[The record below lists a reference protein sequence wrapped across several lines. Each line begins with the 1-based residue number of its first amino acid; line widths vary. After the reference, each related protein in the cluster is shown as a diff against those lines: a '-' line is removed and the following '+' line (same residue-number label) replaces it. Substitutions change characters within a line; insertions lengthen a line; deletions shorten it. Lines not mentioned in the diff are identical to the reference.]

1 MARIVLARHGQA
13 SAHAEDYDVLSDL
26 GRQQARLLGS
36 AFSGLKLREPVVVTG
51 TLKRQIDTARIIF
64 GAGTEGD
71 GEAGSAAEGAGA
83 EVLRDE
89 RFNEYDHRRVMADY
103 TPDMKPGEAGRLDRA
118 MALWMADAQSD
129 FPPFM
134 RRVIAAYREFCDR
147 LPEGRDGLI
156 VSSGGVS
163 AVIFAW
169 LMAGRP
175 EVFAGHALEA
185 PSAESSTAGILD
197 FGLEGHDF
205 TQETGPAAF
214 LDFGA
219 GIPLDTVAGRR
230 SGESGRG
237 SAGGSALSAA
247 ETADAAR
254 AVREIEQ
261 VVLFNSEF
269 VNASLGQTDGHRLI
283 TFNEHAHLGPPEE
296 GRITPH

>member
-1 MARIVLARHGQA
+1 MGGGLAA
-13 SAHAEDYDVLSDL
+13 
-26 GRQQARLLGS
+26 
-36 AFSGLKLREPVVVTG
+36 LKLHDPVVATG
-51 TLKRQIDTARIIF
+51 TLKRQIDTASIIF
-64 GAGTEGD
+64 GDEL
-71 GEAGSAAEGAGA
+71 EA
-83 EVLRDE
+83 LRDE
-89 RFNEYDHRRVMADY
+89 RFNEYDHRRVMAEY
-103 TPDMKPGEAGRLDRA
+103 TPDMKPEEPGRLDRA

-129 FPPFM
+129 FPLFL
-134 RRVIAAYREFCDR
+134 RRVIAAYREFCER

-156 VSSGGVS
+156 ISSGGVS
-163 AVIFAW
+163 AVISAW

-185 PSAESSTAGILD
+185 PVAGSSTAGILD

-219 GIPLDTVAGRR
+219 GFPADT
-230 SGESGRG
+230 
-237 SAGGSALSAA
+237 AGGPAGGPKLSAA

-269 VNASLGQTDGHRLI
+269 VNASMSQTDGRRLI

>member
-1 MARIVLARHGQA
+1 MTRIVLARHGQA
-13 SAHAEDYDVLSDL
+13 SAHAEDYDVLSPL
-26 GRQQARLLGS
+26 GHHQARLLGGGL
-36 AFSGLKLREPVVVTG
+36 AALKLHDPVVATG
-51 TLKRQIDTARIIF
+51 TLKRQIDTASIIF
-64 GAGTEGD
+64 GDEL
-71 GEAGSAAEGAGA
+71 EA
-83 EVLRDE
+83 LRDE
-89 RFNEYDHRRVMADY
+89 RFNEYDHRRVMAEY
-103 TPDMKPGEAGRLDRA
+103 TPDMKPGQPGRLDRA

-129 FPPFM
+129 FPPFL
-134 RRVIAAYREFCDR
+134 RQVIAAYREFCER

-156 VSSGGVS
+156 ISSGGVS
-163 AVIFAW
+163 AVISAW

-185 PSAESSTAGILD
+185 PSAGSSTAGILD

-219 GIPLDTVAGRR
+219 GFSAET
-230 SGESGRG
+230 
-237 SAGGSALSAA
+237 AGGPADRPKMSAS

-269 VNASLGQTDGHRLI
+269 VNASMSQTDGRRLI

>member
-1 MARIVLARHGQA
+1 MTRIVLARHGQA
-13 SAHAEDYDVLSDL
+13 SAQAEDYDVLSPL
-26 GRQQARLLGS
+26 GHDQARLLGGGL
-36 AFSGLKLREPVVVTG
+36 AALKLQDPVVATG
-51 TLKRQIDTARIIF
+51 TLKRQIDTASIIF
-64 GAGTEGD
+64 GD
-71 GEAGSAAEGAGA
+71 KL

-103 TPDMKPGEAGRLDRA
+103 TPEMKPGEPGRLDRA

-129 FPPFM
+129 FPPFL
-134 RRVIAAYREFCDR
+134 RRVIAAYREFCER

-156 VSSGGVS
+156 ISSGGVS
-163 AVIFAW
+163 AVISAW

-175 EVFAGHALEA
+175 EVFAGHALEVPVA
-185 PSAESSTAGILD
+185 GVSTAGILD

-219 GIPLDTVAGRR
+219 GIPADTAGRP
-230 SGESGRG
+230 
-237 SAGGSALSAA
+237 AGGPQMSAA
-247 ETADAAR
+247 ETADAAL

-269 VNASLGQTDGHRLI
+269 VNASMSQTDGCRLI

>member
-1 MARIVLARHGQA
+1 MTRIVLARHGQA
-13 SAHAEDYDVLSDL
+13 SAHAEDYDVLSPL
-26 GRQQARLLGS
+26 GHHQARLLGGGL
-36 AFSGLKLREPVVVTG
+36 AALKLCDPVVATG
-51 TLKRQIDTARIIF
+51 TLKRQIDTASIIF
-64 GAGTEGD
+64 GD
-71 GEAGSAAEGAGA
+71 KLEA
-83 EVLRDE
+83 LRDE

-103 TPDMKPGEAGRLDRA
+103 TPDMKPGEPGRLDRA

-129 FPPFM
+129 FPPFL
-134 RRVIAAYREFCDR
+134 RQVIAAYREFCER

-156 VSSGGVS
+156 ISSGGVS
-163 AVIFAW
+163 AVISAW

-175 EVFAGHALEA
+175 EVFAGHALEV

-219 GIPLDTVAGRR
+219 GIPADTAGGPAGRPK
-230 SGESGRG
+230 
-237 SAGGSALSAA
+237 LSAA
-247 ETADAAR
+247 ETADAAL

-269 VNASLGQTDGHRLI
+269 VNASMSQTDGRRLI

>member
-1 MARIVLARHGQA
+1 MTRIVLARHGQA
-13 SAHAEDYDVLSDL
+13 SAHAEDYDVLSQL
-26 GRQQARLLGS
+26 GHHQARLLGGGL
-36 AFSGLKLREPVVVTG
+36 AALKLHDPVVATG
-51 TLKRQIDTARIIF
+51 TLKRQIDTASIIF
-64 GAGTEGD
+64 GDEL
-71 GEAGSAAEGAGA
+71 EA
-83 EVLRDE
+83 LRDE

-103 TPDMKPGEAGRLDRA
+103 TPDMKPGEPGRLDRA

-129 FPPFM
+129 FPPFL
-134 RRVIAAYREFCDR
+134 RQVIAAYREFCER

-156 VSSGGVS
+156 ISSGGVS
-163 AVIFAW
+163 AVISAW

-185 PSAESSTAGILD
+185 PVAGSSTAGILD

-219 GIPLDTVAGRR
+219 GIPTGTTGGPAGRPKM
-230 SGESGRG
+230 
-237 SAGGSALSAA
+237 SAA

-269 VNASLGQTDGHRLI
+269 VNASMSQTDGRRLI

>member
-1 MARIVLARHGQA
+1 MTRIVLARHGQA
-13 SAHAEDYDVLSDL
+13 SAHAEDYDVLSPL
-26 GRQQARLLGS
+26 GDHQAQLLGDGL
-36 AFSGLKLREPVVVTG
+36 AALKLREPVVATG
-51 TLKRQIDTARIIF
+51 TLKRQIDTASIIF
-64 GAGTEGD
+64 GD
-71 GEAGSAAEGAGA
+71 KLEA
-83 EVLRDE
+83 LRDE

-103 TPDMKPGEAGRLDRA
+103 TPDMKPGEPGRLDRA

-129 FPPFM
+129 FPPFL
-134 RRVIAAYREFCDR
+134 RQVIAAYREFCER

-156 VSSGGVS
+156 ISSGGVS
-163 AVIFAW
+163 AVISAW

-185 PSAESSTAGILD
+185 PSAGSSTAGILD

-219 GIPLDTVAGRR
+219 GIPADT
-230 SGESGRG
+230 
-237 SAGGSALSAA
+237 AGGSVGRPKLSAA
-247 ETADAAR
+247 ETADAAL

-269 VNASLGQTDGHRLI
+269 VNASMSQTDGRRLI